1 MVAQSPEPGAHVLNA
16 RAFRVELEFRNVG
29 FCGEGKTGVPGEKPL
44 GAEKRTN
51 NKLNRHMASRPQIEP
66 GLHWWKASAF
76 TTAPSLLPW
85 DWAPGL
91 IKYKYIYIFLS
102 FIYVIEYKANKGII
116 GWIHVVFQSN
126 HSGLF
131 RWSLLFVSTKKFY
144 RSLQMTYRQT
154 RCKQYYLVRLTP
166 VLPSLGI
173 PITPCQVASD
183 VWPFVLKKKGKTQ
196 SGTLMLS
203 TSCWTFPLPLSF
215 PLLFFF
221 PSFDY
226 DVLET
231 DAPCLF
237 VTKSSHIRLTHW

>member
-1 MVAQSPEPGAHVLNA
+1 MRSGCQSPEPGAHVLNTW
-16 RAFRVELEFRNVG
+16 AFRVELEFRNVG

-51 NKLNRHMASRPQIEP
+51 NKLNRHMTSRPQIEP

-91 IKYKYIYIFLS
+91 IKYTYIYIFLS
-102 FIYVIEYKANKGII
+102 FMYVIEYKANKGII

-144 RSLQMTYRQT
+144 RSLQITYRQT

-173 PITPCQVASD
+173 PIMPCQVAAD
-183 VWPFVLKKKGKTQ
+183 VWPFVLKKRQ
-196 SGTLMLS
+196 NPIRNPHALNVLLNVSSS
-203 TSCWTFPLPLSF
+203 TRFSTAL
-215 PLLFFF
+215 FF
-221 PSFDY
+221 PS
-226 DVLET
+226 LIT
-231 DAPCLF
+231 
-237 VTKSSHIRLTHW
+237 TSSKQMPLVFLSPKAHI